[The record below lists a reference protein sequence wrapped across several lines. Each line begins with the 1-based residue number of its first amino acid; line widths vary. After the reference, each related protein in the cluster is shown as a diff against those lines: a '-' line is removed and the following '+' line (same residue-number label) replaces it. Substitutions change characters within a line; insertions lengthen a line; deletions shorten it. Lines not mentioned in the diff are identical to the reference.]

1 MWSAWH
7 QAAWDGVDCSQGAS
21 AEEHMEA
28 QHPLFLALSRWG
40 SSPHH
45 RKVLARLFKQ
55 FQDWKDIRWG
65 DTVWG
70 GSLGMIELA
79 VDKNLPYLFKRCK
92 QKGLLPNDRTWNMA
106 LLHNESTPM
115 IHLGLNFPQPA
126 TLPQDH
132 PHVLAMKI
140 APQVQTLERDTQK
153 SSGEGTA
160 RRL

>member
-1 MWSAWH
+1 M
-7 QAAWDGVDCSQGAS
+7 V
-21 AEEHMEA
+21 
-28 QHPLFLALSRWG
+28 
-40 SSPHH
+40 
-45 RKVLARLFKQ
+45 KQ

-115 IHLGLNFPQPA
+115 IHLGLNFLPPQ

-140 APQVQTLERDTQK
+140 AMQVQALERDTQK